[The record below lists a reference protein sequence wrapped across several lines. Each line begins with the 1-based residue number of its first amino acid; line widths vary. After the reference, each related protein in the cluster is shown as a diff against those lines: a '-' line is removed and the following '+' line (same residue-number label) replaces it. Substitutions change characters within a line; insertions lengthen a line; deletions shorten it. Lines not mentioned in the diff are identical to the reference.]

1 MAQRTTSVSGSW
13 RFDIATSTL
22 SASASFRALHGIAP
36 SAPFGLVEFLDV
48 LHPEDRPEHRL
59 AIDRAVKE
67 TGRFDAVYRVYWP
80 DGSVHRIHALGS
92 VSPAD
97 ADRSPQIIGVAVELS
112 D

>member
-1 MAQRTTSVSGSW
+1 VSGSW

-22 SASASFRALHGIAP
+22 SASESFRALHGVAP
-36 SAPFGLVEFLDV
+36 DASFGFVEFLDA
-48 LHPEDRPEHRL
+48 LHPDDRHEHRR
-59 AIDRAVKE
+59 AIDRAINE

-97 ADRSPQIIGVAVELS
+97 ADRSPQIIGAAVELP
-112 D
+112 DGP